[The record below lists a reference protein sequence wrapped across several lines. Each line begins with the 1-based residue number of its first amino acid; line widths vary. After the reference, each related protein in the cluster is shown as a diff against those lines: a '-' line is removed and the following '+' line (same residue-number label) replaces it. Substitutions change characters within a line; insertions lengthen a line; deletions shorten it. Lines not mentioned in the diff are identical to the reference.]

1 MIERITTPRTLLA
14 RERGEMAAFL
24 RDNRP
29 DMDGDRIT
37 ELLDFCELNGEAVA
51 VRDGVSLFLTA
62 SGWGGD
68 LFAPRTEA
76 A

>member
-1 MIERITTPRTLLA
+1 MIERITTPRTLPA

-24 RDNRP
+24 RVNRP

-37 ELLDFCELNGEAVA
+37 ELNGEAVA